1 MNDKILIKIIAA
13 VKIWRVKVETGAC
26 YTYETPYGIISIKS
40 DGSAITSIKIAG
52 EAEPVD
58 RNIADKLTDK
68 AAKQLNEYF
77 ASKRK
82 QFDLPLKPHG
92 TNFQLAVWKAL
103 VEIPYGETRS
113 YKDIAVAINNPKACR
128 AVGLANNKNPVWI
141 VIPCHRVIGS
151 NGTLTGYG
159 GGLKMKQR
167 LLDLEKNRNRKES
180 KKNK

>member
-1 MNDKILIKIIAA
+1 M
-13 VKIWRVKVETGAC
+13 ETVAC

-40 DGSAITSIKIAG
+40 DGSAVTSVKIVNEINPDAG
-52 EAEPVD
+52 
-58 RNIADKLTDK
+58 NIADKLTDK
-68 AAKQLNEYF
+68 TAKQLNEYF
-77 ASKRK
+77 AGKRK

-92 TNFQLAVWKAL
+92 TKFQLAVWKAL
-103 VEIPYGETRS
+103 SEIPYGETRS